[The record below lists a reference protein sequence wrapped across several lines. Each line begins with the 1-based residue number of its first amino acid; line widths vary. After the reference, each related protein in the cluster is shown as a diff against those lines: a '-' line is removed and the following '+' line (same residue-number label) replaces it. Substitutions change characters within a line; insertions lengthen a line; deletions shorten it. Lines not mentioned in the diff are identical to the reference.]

1 MIDEK
6 EGFKK
11 IENAV
16 SVGRNG
22 EEVIETTAWGDEPVY
37 YPDTEETRE
46 AFKDVFNIPI
56 FHHFV
61 CDKDGNIEMEIFY
74 ERDARPYSF
83 SVLFPRFTNSNA
95 KIRDCT
101 RLYGF
106 MWEQIGVLV
115 FAYSKEEYWKFE
127 KAFMEWSGKV
137 NEREGN

>member
-1 MIDEK
+1 MIEK
-6 EGFKK
+6 DRFTK

-16 SVGRNG
+16 SICGDR
-22 EEVIETTAWGDEPVY
+22 EEMIETTAWGDEPYY
-37 YPDTEETRE
+37 YPYNEETRE
-46 AFKDVFNIPI
+46 DFKDVFNIPI

-101 RLYGF
+101 RLYGT
-106 MWEQIGVLV
+106 VLL
-115 FAYSKEEYWKFE
+115 
-127 KAFMEWSGKV
+127 
-137 NEREGN
+137 